1 MNTSASWMKIVSPLP
16 ICAALGA
23 VGCVAAGPD
32 DGWTEDGWTEDGAP
46 PEPIAEALERMMP
59 RNSLH
64 TAVLSA
70 GALLE
75 NEALMLHLAS
85 SPLNNDSLNRFL
97 AGRPMRASEKELL
110 EYVVSCALDPA
121 RSVHGAKG
129 EFGLCGASG
138 LAHGNWFTT
147 APSRDCQE
155 VVTACVLARA
165 NSLGKSVRISA
176 RSTQDSRDRE
186 LFRLALVVPVEKEYR
201 EPGAGGA
208 RSFSAC
214 PEDTP
219 GWSSARECGWSG
231 RSVGTCLPGERVTL
245 RPSSATTAPLMVRV
259 CKGIHGCD
267 SASSPTGRWYAG
279 HVAEGI
285 LSSDPFIRTFSG
297 AKAELSFSCP
307 SSGAAGPWS
316 FAVMVAS
323 PSLSTPLPATA
334 DVVLGT
340 SGGYRRYPASEAEVF
355 TVREGAFY
363 GNLFAN
369 AISGGSATAML
380 SGAQY
385 ACYSDVWTSPM
396 AHMADRLCA
405 GRDGACFENL
415 PGPCLNTG
423 VAPPDGLCQG
433 KLDGSYYGCAPPPEE
448 DGAPGGGGVPEEPTR
463 SRHVVTV
470 YLNHPCDLAS
480 NVNECQRAYAQF
492 SPTKL

>member
-23 VGCVAAGPD
+23 AGCAAAGPD
-32 DGWTEDGWTEDGAP
+32 DGWTEDGAP

-75 NEALMLHLAS
+75 NEALIHHLAS
-85 SPLNNDSLNRFL
+85 SPLNNDSLSRFL

-110 EYVVSCALDPA
+110 EYVVSCALDPG
-121 RSVHGAKG
+121 RSVHGSKG

-138 LAHGNWFTT
+138 LAHGNWFTA

-176 RSTQDSRDRE
+176 RSTQDARDRE
-186 LFRLALVVPVEKEYR
+186 LFKVAPVVPVEKEYR
-201 EPGAGGA
+201 ERGAGSA

-214 PEDTP
+214 PAGTP
-219 GWSSARECGWSG
+219 EWSSARACGWSG
-231 RSVGTCLPGERVTL
+231 RSVGTCMPGERVTL

-285 LSSDPFIRTFSG
+285 LSSDPLIRASRG
-297 AKAELSFSCP
+297 AAAELSFICP
-307 SSGAAGPWS
+307 SSGATGPWS
-316 FAVMVAS
+316 FAVMVAP

-334 DVVLGT
+334 DVALRT
-340 SGGYRRYPASEAEVF
+340 AGGYRRYPASEAEVF

-380 SGAQY
+380 SRAQY
-385 ACYSDVWTSPM
+385 ACYSDVWTRPM

-405 GRDGACFENL
+405 GPDEPCFANL
-415 PGPCLNTG
+415 PGPCLDTG
-423 VAPPDGLCQG
+423 VVPPDGLCQG
-433 KLDGSYYGCAPPPEE
+433 KLDGSYYGCAPPPDE
-448 DGAPGGGGVPEEPTR
+448 DDAPEAGGAPEEPAR
-463 SRHVVTV
+463 STHVVTV

-480 NVNECQRAYAQF
+480 DVNECQKAYAPF
-492 SPTKL
+492 SPNRL